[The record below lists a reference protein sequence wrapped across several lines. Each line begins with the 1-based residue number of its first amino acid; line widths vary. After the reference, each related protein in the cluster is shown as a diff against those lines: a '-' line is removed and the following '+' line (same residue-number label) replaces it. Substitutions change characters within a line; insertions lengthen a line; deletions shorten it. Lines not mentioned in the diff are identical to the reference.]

1 MVAGVGYS
9 FTVAI
14 DTPVNNALNLSSIGL
29 EAFDH
34 ALLQGN
40 LGLFKVGANNISRF
54 LLIMIRQA
62 QNTMTVT
69 LLYAAV
75 VSALVNTGWPQPVI
89 Y

>member
-1 MVAGVGYS
+1 M
-9 FTVAI
+9 
-14 DTPVNNALNLSSIGL
+14 
-29 EAFDH
+29 
-34 ALLQGN
+34 
-40 LGLFKVGANNISRF
+40 FKVGVNTITRF
-54 LLIMIRQA
+54 SLIMIRQA